1 MEENSNMSGWNEYS
15 RLVLKELETLGE
27 GVESLQTSL
36 QAVRQDISRLESKET
51 KVEELKIWKEKIDDI
66 YSPTQLKDLRE
77 KVSSLETFKIRAI
90 TIFSVI
96 QFAMA
101 VALFIQSFYK

>member
-1 MEENSNMSGWNEYS
+1 MKENANMSDWNEYS

-27 GVESLQTSL
+27 GVDNLQTSL

-51 KVEELKIWKEKIDDI
+51 KVEELKLWKEKIDDI

-77 KVSSLETFKIRAI
+77 KVTSLETFKIRAV

-101 VALFIQSFYK
+101 LALFIQSFYK